1 MRIETQQGSGR
12 RTGMTGVNDKD
23 MIRLLKLIEQR
34 RRLPRD
40 GSDAEPWPGRTAPQI
55 DETAHGAGPDPVVAA
70 LRITDAQNE
79 HAGFDRYH
87 VHRRS
92 MFSRRKCVAQE
103 IQGS

>member
-1 MRIETQQGSGR
+1 
-12 RTGMTGVNDKD
+12 
-23 MIRLLKLIEQR
+23 
-34 RRLPRD
+34 
-40 GSDAEPWPGRTAPQI
+40 
-55 DETAHGAGPDPVVAA
+55 